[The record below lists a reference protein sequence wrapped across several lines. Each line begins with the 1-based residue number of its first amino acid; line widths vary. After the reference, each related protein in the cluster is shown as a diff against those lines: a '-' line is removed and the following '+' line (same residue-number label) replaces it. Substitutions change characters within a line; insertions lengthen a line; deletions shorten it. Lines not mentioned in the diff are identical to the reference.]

1 MIKVVIPTD
10 NSLRVKIIA
19 VTGCEP
25 FDCSNKDESL
35 LSLFKRAIVTLPDG
49 TQVLQVCYASEPLQ

>member
-10 NSLRVKIIA
+10 DSLRVKIVA

-25 FDCSNKDESL
+25 FDCTNKDESL

-49 TQVLQVCYASEPLQ
+49 TRALQVCYSTS